1 MKTLREIMT
10 TNCETVT
17 PDENIYQIAVMM
29 EQNDIGFVP
38 VVRGDRLIGVVT
50 DRDLAVRGYASKRPG
65 STPAEE
71 VMTKDI
77 VTASP
82 DMAVDE
88 AAELMS
94 REMIRRLAVV
104 EDGRLVG
111 VVAIGDLVMQDQYQ
125 HIAGS
130 TLRDISEH
138 TDVPHH

>member
-50 DRDLAVRGYASKRPG
+50 DRDLAVRGYATKRPG

-82 DMAVDE
+82 DMSVDE

-111 VVAIGDLVMQDQYQ
+111 VVAIGDLAMQDQFQ
-125 HIAGS
+125 HMAS
-130 TLRDISEH
+130 SALRDISEH